1 MEEYNGN
8 NLCKVVRLVIRYK
21 KGAEMKDIAEL
32 TKQLGEK
39 DSGMRQSAAEL
50 LGSTADETVVD
61 ALIPVLKDE
70 NRFVRQEVVL
80 ALKKIGGSRAAEHL
94 TQALNTEKNEFVRDF
109 IKMALERLQSKES
122 ASS

>member
-8 NLCKVVRLVIRYK
+8 NLCKVVRLVIRHK

-32 TKQLGEK
+32 TKQLGNK
-39 DSGMRQSAAEL
+39 DSGVRLSAAEL
-50 LGSTADETVVD
+50 LGSTKDEAAIG
-61 ALIPVLKDE
+61 ALITALKDE
-70 NRFVRQEVVL
+70 NRFVRQEAVL

-109 IKMALERLQSKES
+109 IKRALERLQSKKS